1 CYVMSLKQGTS
12 KLLVQTMRPTYI
24 LGLALLGFSLTPVSQ
39 AEVVL
44 LAQTSLSGS
53 ITDLSGL
60 SGALENGAPSNL
72 LGGFGSGLGY
82 AGGNTFVA
90 VPDRGPN
97 AVSYNPLV
105 DDTVSYIDRFQTF
118 QMQLT
123 ASPSGTR

>member
-1 CYVMSLKQGTS
+1 M
-12 KLLVQTMRPTYI
+12 QTMRPTYI

-72 LGGFGSGLGY
+72 LGGLDQ
-82 AGGNTFVA
+82 A
-90 VPDRGPN
+90 
-97 AVSYNPLV
+97 
-105 DDTVSYIDRFQTF
+105 
-118 QMQLT
+118 
-123 ASPSGTR
+123 